1 MKREITEKVPI
12 DQDPRFQI
20 PLYLTLGVFC
30 GLLIGLV
37 GFNAANSFGPTSTD
51 AGTIR
56 STDIV
61 SNLDN
66 PSRGPTYYVVGETES
81 GRTWRFPSEAAYDL
95 FLEGGSSVPTQ
106 ITFSDITGT
115 AVGLQVGEIDE
126 RLTGMANRIFFAGST
141 LFAILAT
148 ALGAW
153 LMRKSGLSVVL
164 PFIVGVVPI
173 GSWLGYIAM
182 RAWRGG

>member
-1 MKREITEKVPI
+1 MTDSATTTI

-20 PLYLTLGVFC
+20 PLYLALGIFC

-37 GFNAANSFGPTSTD
+37 GFNAANSFGPTTTET
-51 AGTIR
+51 GTIR
-56 STDIV
+56 SLDLGTNQDNT
-61 SNLDN
+61 SNPL
-66 PSRGPTYYVVGETES
+66 TYYVVGDTES
-81 GRTWRFPSEAAYDL
+81 GRTWKFPSDAAYDL
-95 FLEGGSSVPTQ
+95 ATSQGYPMEVQ
-106 ITFSDITGT
+106 VTFSVITGT

-126 RLTGMANRIFFAGST
+126 QLTGLASRIFFTAAT
-141 LFAILAT
+141 LLAVLGT

-153 LMRKSGLSVVL
+153 FMRKQGLAAIV
-164 PFIVGVVPI
+164 PFVVGVVPI